1 MDRQIIA
8 SVSREVYHN
17 FPEVKGSQPEI
28 RPQGQTR
35 NLLVFHGKST
45 TEDGRTINRTVRV
58 VVDVNGKIIKTTTS
72 R

>member
-1 MDRQIIA
+1 MDQKIIA
-8 SVSREVYHN
+8 AVSREVYHN
-17 FPEVKGSQPEI
+17 FPEVKGSHPEV

-35 NLLVFHGKST
+35 HLFIFHGKAV

-58 VVDVNGKIIKTTTS
+58 VVDMNGKIVKTTTS

>member
-1 MDRQIIA
+1 MDQKIIA
-8 SVSREVYHN
+8 SVSSEVYHS

-35 NLLVFHGKST
+35 NLLIFHGKGV
-45 TEDGRTINRTVRV
+45 TEDGKTINRTVRV
-58 VVDVNGKIIKTTTS
+58 VVDANGKILKTTTS

>member
-1 MDRQIIA
+1 MDRQMIS
-8 SVSREVYHN
+8 SVSREVYRN

-35 NLLVFHGKST
+35 HLLIFHGKGV
-45 TEDGRTINRTVRV
+45 TEDGHTINRTVRV
-58 VVDVNGKIIKTTTS
+58 VVDENGKIVKTTTS

>member
-8 SVSREVYHN
+8 TVSREVYHN
-17 FPEVKGSQPEI
+17 FPEVKGNPPEV

-35 NLLVFHGKST
+35 NLLIFHGKST

-58 VVDVNGKIIKTTTS
+58 VVDENGKIIKTTTS

>member
-8 SVSREVYHN
+8 AVSREIYHS

-35 NLLVFHGKST
+35 HLLIFHGKGV
-45 TEDGRTINRTVRV
+45 TEDGRAINRTVRV
-58 VVDVNGKIIKTTTS
+58 VVDVNGKILKTTTS